1 MPRFKPAILVSD
13 GPLTVSAAPS
23 WSGFEYAKQISE
35 ILPEVLSE
43 KNLELLRGN
52 LETFL
57 ARPEFPVIKSWINDE
72 KTFVYISD
80 CFTSMRLLS
89 RKALGEAQNGS
100 TVVFYAENT
109 LRKDIVY
116 SLLRIMLNE
125 IDVSLGSNSIK
136 ESFFDAIPQI
146 KKEFSSLDFRLGKTL
161 LSCNVWSSLNK
172 LMDDLLSII
181 KEPSSENVCCF
192 ISWIGD
198 LDYAN
203 DKITMIENAG
213 FMYIIDQLTAFAKN
227 NGCKMTIGGF
237 QGSMPDELLRL
248 MWRNG

>member
-1 MPRFKPAILVSD
+1 MPKFEPAILVSD
-13 GPLTVSAAPS
+13 SPLTVSSASS
-23 WSGFEYAKQISE
+23 WSGFGYAKQISE
-35 ILPEVLSE
+35 ILPAVLSE
-43 KNLELLRGN
+43 KNLTQLKGN

-80 CFTSMRLLS
+80 CFTSTRLLS
-89 RKALGEAQNGS
+89 RKALEEARNGS

-109 LRKDIVY
+109 LREDIVY
-116 SLLRIMLNE
+116 PLLRIMLNE
-125 IDVSLGSNSIK
+125 IDSFLGSNSI
-136 ESFFDAIPQI
+136 ENSFFDAISQI
-146 KKEFSSLDFRLGKTL
+146 KKELSNLDFRLGKTL

-172 LMDDLLSII
+172 LMDDLLGII

-198 LDYAN
+198 FDYTN
-203 DKITMIENAG
+203 GERTMIENAG
-213 FMYIIDQLTAFAKN
+213 FMYIVDQLTAFAKN
-227 NGCKMTIGGF
+227 NDCKMTIGGF